1 MLKKAMNNKET
12 YRYISRAKFTVKSAM
27 KGKKVYWCWL
37 AIVLLCEVSIVECL
51 LVNTLVHNTMKLQK
65 IISVPIKLSSHP
77 LI

>member
-51 LVNTLVHNTMKLQK
+51 SVNTLVHNTMKLQK
-65 IISVPIKLSSHP
+65 IISVTIKLSSQP

>member
-1 MLKKAMNNKET
+1 MNNKET

-51 LVNTLVHNTMKLQK
+51 SVNTLVQNTMKLQK
-65 IISVPIKLSSHP
+65 IISVTIKLSSQP